1 MVFSF
6 ERLVWL
12 TPQKYTEMATFNFGN
27 VCAAKKYFRGLAR
40 GNKSREK
47 ALKTKKED

>member
-1 MVFSF
+1 MVFSI

-27 VCAAKKYFRGLAR
+27 VCAAKKYFRGLVR

-47 ALKTKKED
+47 AQKTKKED